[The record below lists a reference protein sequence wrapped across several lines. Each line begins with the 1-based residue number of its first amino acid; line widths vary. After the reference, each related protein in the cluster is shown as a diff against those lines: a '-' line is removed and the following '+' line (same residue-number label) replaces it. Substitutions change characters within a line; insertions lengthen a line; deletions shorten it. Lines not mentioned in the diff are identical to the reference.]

1 MRRKREEREER
12 RRAQEARKRQKKN
25 VKGWTQ
31 EECVGGKKEEEEEE
45 SRKSTYE
52 DNDVSNRHMT
62 WWKRAFCGRRLSP
75 VIARLEPRRWLR
87 RRNSMWRHFTCVA
100 QHPPGDPVERA
111 VAWKSIA
118 QAFVEEAAR
127 QKKGLLTAVKMEKP
141 SLNQKKDG
149 DLDEM
154 AEMIRQPATNQ
165 RRRAVD

>member
-25 VKGWTQ
+25 VKGEEERGWTRK
-31 EECVGGKKEEEEEE
+31 ECVGGKEEEEEEE

-62 WWKRAFCGRRLSP
+62 WWRDQCRGDGSDGETPCGGISHALHST
-75 VIARLEPRRWLR
+75 
-87 RRNSMWRHFTCVA
+87 H
-100 QHPPGDPVERA
+100 PGDPVERA

-149 DLDEM
+149 EIDEM
-154 AEMIRQPATNQ
+154 AEMIRQAATNQ